1 MHDALKKGFSAQS
14 RPPICARYPP
24 HSCTSSS
31 ESSQGTS
38 VDVPHPTSDDMRAS
52 QPTCGPPCAAGAH
65 LVLVNFT
72 FRARISSSLPP
83 KARRYRGLVVRWGP
97 AAAPDAHL
105 ALFSGPGPPQ
115 CAILHL
121 WGGEGGSRVQIPRAW
136 IYIQICQHGAAA
148 PALTHQETGP
158 AQSVSKQHH
167 IGTAPV
173 RCTAKFYRRPGKCTP
188 APCPSGSEAA
198 RGSLVPGQEPAPSY
212 PAVLSPRE
220 DQSLG

>member
-38 VDVPHPTSDDMRAS
+38 FDVPHPTSDDMRAS
-52 QPTCGPPCAAGAH
+52 RPTCGPPCAAGAH

-97 AAAPDAHL
+97 AAAPDATRHH
-105 ALFSGPGPPQ
+105 FPGQDPPSAPFCTPSQ
-115 CAILHL
+115 PDRLLHL
-121 WGGEGGSRVQIPRAW
+121 RCVCQDKGLNLLNSYGSPDPDPPRNRPRIICFETTPDRYCSSMRHSKILLGSRKVHASTLP
-136 IYIQICQHGAAA
+136 
-148 PALTHQETGP
+148 
-158 AQSVSKQHH
+158 
-167 IGTAPV
+167 
-173 RCTAKFYRRPGKCTP
+173 
-188 APCPSGSEAA
+188 
-198 RGSLVPGQEPAPSY
+198 
-212 PAVLSPRE
+212 
-220 DQSLG
+220 